1 MKSSRYPVTLKF
13 DEATKGYAVS
23 FVDIPEA
30 ITQGDT
36 IEEALAMAA
45 DALLTAMDFYFEDR
59 RPVPMP
65 SKSSK
70 GQHAVILPAGVWA
83 KVLLLNE
90 VCIQNLRPIDI
101 ARLLGVRSQEVNRI
115 LDLNYATKIDTI
127 EAALKALGKELK
139 ISVI

>member
-1 MKSSRYPVTLKF
+1 MKSTRYPVTLKF
-13 DEATKGYAVS
+13 DEATKVYTVS

-30 ITQGDT
+30 ITLGDT
-36 IEEALAMAA
+36 IEEALSMAA

-65 SKSSK
+65 SKPAK
-70 GQHAVILPAGVWA
+70 GQHTVRLPASVWA

-101 ARLLGVRSQEVNRI
+101 ARLLGVRPQEVNCI